1 LSPKELDTL
10 VAPNKTESSKHR
22 IVIHRPEEMRKKNI
36 RKVNKKKGLLFFKKE
51 KRDTFLQKKKKELPT
66 VPVRTKRSQY
76 ISNEY
81 LSCN

>member
-1 LSPKELDTL
+1 
-10 VAPNKTESSKHR
+10 
-22 IVIHRPEEMRKKNI
+22 MRKKNI